1 MSEKPTETKYLFSM
15 LSPEFRN
22 ELREVVRDTNFEVI
36 QELRE
41 NADPKVNLVNQMTL
55 KKLLACGQSVIDEMV
70 VQGLPA
76 YKIGRQVMFKL
87 SEVEEIIT
95 QKYRIY

>member
-1 MSEKPTETKYLFSM
+1 MSEKAPETKYLFSM

-55 KKLLACGQSVIDEMV
+55 KKMLSIGQQIVDDMIAN
-70 VQGLPA
+70 GLPV

-87 SEVEEIIT
+87 NEVEEIIT
-95 QKYRIY
+95 RKYRIF